1 MSLRPSPAA
10 LACTGLPESALAAI
24 QQVLAAHPAV
34 EQAILYGSRALG
46 RHRPASDIDLTLL
59 GPDLSSTVLA
69 RIDAE
74 LDDLLLPWVIDLSC
88 HACLRHAALLDHIE
102 RVGLV
107 LYERAG
113 QTLDQ
118 RAAQIPPT
126 PSTQTP
132 SSFTPSPRRPPPP
145 TLQQT
150 LPP

>member
-1 MSLRPSPAA
+1 MSLRPSPA
-10 LACTGLPESALAAI
+10 
-24 QQVLAAHPAV
+24 
-34 EQAILYGSRALG
+34 ALG

-59 GPDLSSTVLA
+59 GPDLSSTTLA

-88 HACLRHAALLDHIE
+88 HACLRHPALLDHIE
-102 RVGLV
+102 RDGLV

-118 RAAQIPPT
+118 RVT
-126 PSTQTP
+126 PS
-132 SSFTPSPRRPPPP
+132 PP

>member
-1 MSLRPSPAA
+1 M
-10 LACTGLPESALAAI
+10 
-24 QQVLAAHPAV
+24 

-88 HACLRHAALLDHIE
+88 HASLRHAALLDHIE

-107 LYERAG
+107 LYERAAQLPPSAMR
-113 QTLDQ
+113 QTLH
-118 RAAQIPPT
+118 P
-126 PSTQTP
+126 
-132 SSFTPSPRRPPPP
+132 
-145 TLQQT
+145 
-150 LPP
+150 